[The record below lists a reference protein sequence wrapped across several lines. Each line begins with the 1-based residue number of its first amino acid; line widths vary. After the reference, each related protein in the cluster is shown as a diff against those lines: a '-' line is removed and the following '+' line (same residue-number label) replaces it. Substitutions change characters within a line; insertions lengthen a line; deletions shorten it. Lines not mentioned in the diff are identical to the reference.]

1 MALPSNNTIRV
12 LNSTIYAAPSPLPTT
27 DKSQF
32 DVVINTTYIPNNLIL
47 SVTQNG
53 SNVDIVID
61 TANLGFNIITT
72 EGISVFG
79 KFA

>member
-1 MALPSNNTIRV
+1 MTLISNNTIRV
-12 LNSTIYAAPSPLPTT
+12 LNSTIYAAPSPLPSTGKT
-27 DKSQF
+27 NF
-32 DVVINTTYIPNNLIL
+32 EVIINATYIPNNLIL

-61 TANLGFNIITT
+61 TASLGYNLVTT

-79 KFA
+79 KFV